1 MGKDMKGY
9 HELAFSSINQ
19 SDVDIRKSLY
29 ESVILSG
36 GTTMFPGIGSR
47 LQKELSALAPNTMKV
62 KVLAPEE
69 RKYLVWLG
77 GAILS
82 SLSTFQTSWIT
93 KAEYEECG
101 AEIVHRKCF

>member
-1 MGKDMKGY
+1 MKGY
-9 HELAFSSINQ
+9 HELAYSSINQ

-29 ESVILSG
+29 ESVIMSG
-36 GTTMFPGIGSR
+36 GTTMFPGISSR
-47 LQKELSALAPNTMKV
+47 LQKELADLAPSTMKV

-93 KAEYEECG
+93 RAEYE
-101 AEIVHRKCF
+101 